1 MESSLF
7 NLFPFNTVGFS
18 VVHIANPNPLN
29 TPVFNRYSQ
38 NQGKHHTT
46 TMVQKIIKQ
55 LKNAAAINASAHS
68 IIFLVHQL

>member
-1 MESSLF
+1 MESFSF

-18 VVHIANPNPLN
+18 VVHIPNPNPLN

-38 NQGKHHTT
+38 NQGKHNK
-46 TMVQKIIKQ
+46 TMYVQKITKQ
-55 LKNAAAINASAHS
+55 VTQAAAINASAHS